1 MIINIIIFSL
11 MAGWGIWSAL
21 LIQKLHQSN
30 DVASVN
36 GYLYDSIPAIF
47 TTLGI
52 LGTFAGIYQGLYE
65 FDVENITESIPTLL
79 EGLKTAFI
87 TSIVGIVL
95 SIIFSKWSKAVLHQV
110 EKNGPP
116 KATSELNALS
126 QIAQLL
132 TDLHGAVSTSSDR
145 LEENLVGTGSDSLSI
160 QLRQE
165 LVAQKGLLLQ
175 VQQVLAKPDAEG
187 VIGQLALLRSEQEM
201 QAEVNEENVRLIVS
215 SMAQN
220 NELLSKKFDEF
231 SKLLAKNNTEAL
243 VQVMKQATE
252 DFNAQMKS
260 MLDRLI
266 QENFQELNASVNR
279 MNTWQMENKEMVATL
294 TTQYVQV
301 SQEFAVTSATLA
313 TVAANTKQLTDE
325 NSHLTKLIAELQE
338 VIIKDE
344 KFKAITTQLES
355 TINTLQKNTAAFDE
369 TSNKLNVWVRNQRDF
384 GDSVA
389 ALLIRLKEIEDI
401 KDINKIFWTNTK
413 AQLNEAVSILANA
426 SSELSSDL
434 ESINEMFY
442 AQLNDTLK
450 GLDAVVQRAL
460 RGNR

>member
-1 MIINIIIFSL
+1 
-11 MAGWGIWSAL
+11 MAGWGIWSAFYINRL
-21 LIQKLHQSN
+21 LKTN
-30 DVASVN
+30 DLAFVN
-36 GYLYDSIPAIF
+36 GYLYDSIPTVF

-52 LGTFAGIYQGLYE
+52 LGTFLGIYVGLLE
-65 FDVENITESIPTLL
+65 FDVNKITESIPTLL
-79 EGLKTAFI
+79 EGLKTAFL
-87 TSIVGIVL
+87 TSIVGIVFQ
-95 SIIFSKWSKAVLHQV
+95 IIFSKWSKAVLHQV
-110 EKNGPP
+110 EASGPP
-116 KATSELNALS
+116 KATSELKALD
-126 QIAQLL
+126 QIGQLL
-132 TDLHGAVSTSSDR
+132 TDLKGAVKTSSDR
-145 LEENLVGTGSDSLSI
+145 LEENLVGKNGNSLSTE
-160 QLRQE
+160 LRKE
-165 LVAQKGLLLQ
+165 LAGQKELLQ
-175 VQQVLAKPDAEG
+175 HIQEVLSRPDHQG
-187 VIGQLALLRSEQEM
+187 VVGQLTLLRSEHEM
-201 QAEVNEENVRLIVS
+201 QAERNSENINLIVS

-243 VQVMKQATE
+243 VQVMRQATE

-279 MNTWQMENKEMVATL
+279 MNTWQMENKEIVATL
-294 TTQYVQV
+294 TTQFVKV
-301 SQEFAVTSATLA
+301 SQEFTVTSDTLA
-313 TVAANTKQLTDE
+313 TVASNTKQLTDA

-338 VIIKDE
+338 VMIKDE

-369 TSNKLNVWVRNQRDF
+369 TTNKLNVWVRNQRDF

-401 KDINKIFWTNTK
+401 KDINKIFWANTK

-434 ESINEMFY
+434 EQINEMFY

-450 GLDAVVQRAL
+450 GLDGVIQRAL
-460 RGNR
+460 RGNK